1 MVKLK
6 ESPQEKERRQETEL
20 DPKTSPEKG
29 VFSANTHQPSY
40 PDKRLS
46 TIIDQSRYISRDLSW
61 LKFNERV
68 LDQCRSSR
76 RNLFEKCKFL
86 AISASNLDE
95 FFTIRVGSLYNYL
108 DYDKERLDYSG
119 LRERP
124 FRATLLSKAQEF
136 VKEQYQV
143 FAELKHQFKRNGFS
157 IVSELDSLLE
167 TEQAEI
173 RRYFE
178 RTLFPM
184 LTPMVFDSFH
194 AFPILRPQSLIFG
207 VVTINPHSEKRAKK
221 ASFIQV
227 PQNLPRFYV
236 IERGTELLFIP
247 IEEIIRKHIESLYRN
262 VKILSVDVFRI
273 TRNGDFT
280 LDESDDMEA
289 DFIEEVRQKLKTRR
303 TGRVVRLEI
312 QPGFSKWL
320 VNILIHRWDIDHY
333 NIFEINE
340 LLDLTALW
348 EIIKHPE
355 FKTKLPVSPAP
366 VLPLGIHQHEREAD
380 IFELIRQKDILL
392 HHPYN
397 SFEWVL
403 RLLEEAA
410 EDPNVLS
417 IKMTIYRLSRHSR
430 VTEALLKAAENGK
443 HVSAL
448 FELKAR
454 FDEENNIR
462 EAQRLQKAG
471 CYIIYGIGGYKTHTK
486 LLQIVRK
493 ENDEVR
499 RYIHITSGN
508 YNEDTARL
516 YTDVGL
522 LSANETYAQDVSEF
536 FNAITGHSIP
546 NTYRYLITSPHD
558 MRQALIQLIRQ
569 EAENAKQGKPSG
581 ICIKINSLEDRIV
594 IDELY
599 AASQAGV
606 PVKLIVRGICCLRP
620 QRAGLSDNIAVR
632 SIVGDYLEHS
642 RLYYFHNAGEPLI
655 YGGSADVMVRS
666 FERRIESLF
675 LIVDPLAKQ
684 QAIYILASCWRDN
697 VNAYEMQE
705 DGSYVKIKPKQG
717 ERLFNVHKEF
727 YRVTEKAVT
736 QAKLFD

>member
-1 MVKLK
+1 MSKPK
-6 ESPQEKERRQETEL
+6 NKISAHERRSTPPLSSAEV
-20 DPKTSPEKG
+20 SG
-29 VFSANTHQPSY
+29 VFLPNIQNNTLSE
-40 PDKRLS
+40 RFS
-46 TIIDQSRYISRDLSW
+46 TIVSQSRYISRDLSW
-61 LKFNERV
+61 LQFNERV
-68 LDQCRSSR
+68 LDQARSPQ
-76 RNLFEKCKFL
+76 RNIFEKLKFV
-86 AISASNLDE
+86 AITASNLDE

-108 DYDKERLDYSG
+108 DYGKQRLDYSG

-124 FRATLLSKAQEF
+124 FRITLLTEAQRF
-136 VKEQYQV
+136 CQKQYQL
-143 FAELKHQFKRNGFS
+143 FYELESSFHEHGFR
-157 IVSELDSLLE
+157 IVYNLSELS
-167 TEQAEI
+167 EQAQRQI
-173 RRYFE
+173 KSYFE
-178 RTLFPM
+178 RTLYPM

-207 VVTINPHSEKRAKK
+207 VVTINPLSQKRVKK
-221 ASFIQV
+221 VSFIQV
-227 PQNLPRFYV
+227 PQNLPRFYTLEQGEYTFFV
-236 IERGTELLFIP
+236 P
-247 IEEIIRKHIESLYRN
+247 IEQIIRWQIHTLYRN
-262 VKILSVDVFRI
+262 VDIQSVDLFRI

-289 DFIEEVRQKLKTRR
+289 DFIEEVRQKLKSRR

-312 QPGFSKWL
+312 ESGYSEWL
-320 VNILIHRWDIDHY
+320 KSILTERWDIDQY
-333 NIFEINE
+333 NIFEIPH

-348 EIIKHPE
+348 EILNHEDFRTELPKAMHP
-355 FKTKLPVSPAP
+355 VAP
-366 VLPLGIHQHEREAD
+366 MGIVQNGDEQDID
-380 IFELIRQKDILL
+380 IFELIRQRDIFL
-392 HHPYN
+392 HHPYHA
-397 SFEWVL
+397 FDWVL

-417 IKMTIYRLSRHSR
+417 IKMTIYRLSKRSR

-493 ENDEVR
+493 EDNSVR
-499 RYIHITSGN
+499 RYVHLSSGN
-508 YNEDTARL
+508 YNEDTARI
-516 YTDVGL
+516 YTDIGL
-522 LSANETYAQDVSEF
+522 LTANEVYARDVSEF

-546 NTYRYLITSPHD
+546 DTYQYLITSPRD
-558 MRQALIQLIRQ
+558 MRRTLIELIRN
-569 EAENAKQGKPSG
+569 EAQNVQAGKAAG

-606 PVKLIVRGICCLRP
+606 PIELIVRGICCLRP
-620 QRAGLSDNIAVR
+620 KRIGLSENIRVR

-642 RLYYFHNAGEPLI
+642 RIYYFHNAGKPLV
-655 YGGSADVMVRS
+655 YGGSADIMVRS

-675 LIVDPLAKQ
+675 LLTDPLACQ
-684 QAIYILASCWRDN
+684 QAICILSYCLRDN

-705 DGSYVKIKPKQG
+705 DGQYKKITPQEG
-717 ERLFNVHKEF
+717 EPNYNVHKDF
-727 YRVTEKAVT
+727 YNLSETEAM
-736 QAKLFD
+736 QAKLFA